1 MEYFSEKLTELK
13 KKHLYRK
20 PITTS
25 FISDNIVT
33 TPSASL
39 QESSSDRDNP
49 KKKLLSFC
57 SNDYLGLANNR
68 SVKKAAIRAVKKY
81 GASSKS
87 SRYITGNNEIY
98 QDLEQ
103 KLAKFYDADDSIVFS
118 SGYQSA
124 IGTIPALAQKG
135 DLIIADKLIH
145 SCLIDGA
152 KLSGAKLLRYSHND
166 ITHLENL
173 LKENKDKY
181 DKTLIITEE
190 IFSMDGDLAP
200 LNEIQELAKEN
211 KALLLVD
218 CAHSLY
224 EAGLLRLGYSAPR
237 NDHEGFEVIF
247 LGTMSKSLGSF
258 GGYVTGSS
266 IIIDYLR
273 NFAKSAIYTTA
284 LPPATLAA
292 SLESLNIISKKNL
305 ARKTLDNA
313 RYLCELLKIPFK
325 NSAIIIIEIG
335 DVEKTLRIA
344 KNLKEQ
350 GLIVS
355 SIRPPT
361 SPTARLRITVN
372 TKHKKKEIE
381 SLARK
386 LKDILKEENV
396 SF

>member
-1 MEYFSEKLTELK
+1 MINSNLKYFLEKLIDLK
-13 KKHLYRK
+13 QKHLYRK

-166 ITHLENL
+166 ITHLKNL
-173 LKENKDKY
+173 LKENKGKY
-181 DKTLIITEE
+181 GVSTMCI
-190 IFSMDGDLAP
+190 
-200 LNEIQELAKEN
+200 
-211 KALLLVD
+211 
-218 CAHSLY
+218 
-224 EAGLLRLGYSAPR
+224 GLGQGISTVWERL
-237 NDHEGFEVIF
+237 
-247 LGTMSKSLGSF
+247 
-258 GGYVTGSS
+258 
-266 IIIDYLR
+266 
-273 NFAKSAIYTTA
+273 
-284 LPPATLAA
+284 
-292 SLESLNIISKKNL
+292 
-305 ARKTLDNA
+305 
-313 RYLCELLKIPFK
+313 
-325 NSAIIIIEIG
+325 
-335 DVEKTLRIA
+335 
-344 KNLKEQ
+344 
-350 GLIVS
+350 
-355 SIRPPT
+355 
-361 SPTARLRITVN
+361 
-372 TKHKKKEIE
+372 
-381 SLARK
+381 
-386 LKDILKEENV
+386 
-396 SF
+396 